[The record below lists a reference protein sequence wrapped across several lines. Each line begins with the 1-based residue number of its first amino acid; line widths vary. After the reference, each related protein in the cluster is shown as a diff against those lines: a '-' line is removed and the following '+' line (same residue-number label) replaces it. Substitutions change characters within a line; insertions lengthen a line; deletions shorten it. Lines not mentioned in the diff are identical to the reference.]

1 MYLNLFDMFQGAAG
15 QLLVDAIT
23 IPTPT
28 MKHATMVRALLI
40 YSAEFVEECPK
51 DKKERTYCL

>member
-1 MYLNLFDMFQGAAG
+1 MFQGVAE

-28 MKHATMVRALLI
+28 TKHATMVRGLLI
-40 YSAEFVEECPK
+40 YSAEFVEEVCRLR
-51 DKKERTYCL
+51 KKELTHQ